1 MPVLKYG
8 LYHHTLTYKG
18 HVRTYAASAVLCM
31 LSMYAKEMEGEEKE
45 RGRGRKGEGGGERE
59 VERERWHM
67 YVRLWY
73 ANRSYDMLHLFVH
86 TEKTF
91 KGPKLILHTQTPAKT
106 LPLDHTTMR
115 HPPIEFPNQCQSTQ

>member
-45 RGRGRKGEGGGERE
+45 RGRGRKGEGGGRE
-59 VERERWHM
+59 GGRERDGTRM
-67 YVRLWY
+67 Y
-73 ANRSYDMLHLFVH
+73 ACGMLIEAVICCTCLY
-86 TEKTF
+86 
-91 KGPKLILHTQTPAKT
+91 ILKKPSKA
-106 LPLDHTTMR
+106 P
-115 HPPIEFPNQCQSTQ
+115 S